1 MNTKRNRR
9 VFSKRNIIV
18 LSVILPSVL
27 VVGIMFAVLSPAV
40 LFCSFSVFQTFKE
53 LRMQKQVLCKTDHQ
67 ALLEACRAVS
77 KQVLTENP
85 EIDDY
90 MIVPDSVLSKY
101 PVIRDIG
108 APQVLVNGI
117 GRVTI
122 AMGSTM
128 WHFGIYA
135 YPEGVNPSPSSY
147 GHKELIP
154 GLWYYD
160 VRYDRYEDYDEDIE
174 RLLQKAK
181 SKAK

>member
-1 MNTKRNRR
+1 MKGKKRI
-9 VFSKRNIIV
+9 FSKRNIIV
-18 LSVILPSVL
+18 LSIILAITLLTIST
-27 VVGIMFAVLSPAV
+27 VGILFVKLYPIVYLGLIFSP
-40 LFCSFSVFQTFKE
+40 FQE

-67 ALLEACRAVS
+67 VLLEECRKLS

-85 EIDDY
+85 EIGDY

-108 APQVLVNGI
+108 AHQVTVSNIGI
-117 GRVTI
+117 VTI

-135 YPEGVNPSPSSY
+135 YPEGVNPSSS
-147 GHKELIP
+147 GFPHKELIP

-174 RLLQKAK
+174 RLLQKRRK
-181 SKAK
+181 